1 MCDRQKVL
9 YITPK
14 DPVFKEPFTEPQQEE
29 IRTKFPEYDW
39 FFLREHPKLENG
51 GLDTEQLIQRMLDL
65 VKKENITITFA
76 EGDVSSILQTILV
89 KDCPNLRGPSL
100 ESVFLCNH
108 KIYTREILLDDGTN
122 IPYMPINVK
131 QDAHEIENK
140 VNSSF
145 GYPIIVKPCI
155 DVLSS
160 LMKRVHNKDVLH
172 DALKKF
178 NKIPVTEEVHA
189 HLFEK
194 FICGDKYPLTKQ
206 PVVIA
211 EEFIGDA
218 TNHTIECFVQDGKVV
233 PWTIS
238 DSIFWPSTPNIYY
251 GMGCPSLLKPRIQ
264 TAMWDT
270 ATWVGENLI
279 RYGFK
284 DQFFNLEIFVRKNG
298 DFRALEINP
307 RLSNTQCDQYKEIFG
322 KRNGEALLEIL
333 QGKKCQTPE
342 HLNDCYSVAFF
353 LISMAKGNTSD
364 IVNYSALQSFP
375 NVRLKVPK
383 DTYVEPLADGGVMF
397 GTAHVTGKDFADC
410 HAQIKML
417 RSAIFNDKQE
427 DSPFED
433 FHIKEHELW
442 KGKL

>member
-1 MCDRQKVL
+1 MSGRQKVL

-14 DPVFKEPFTEPQQEE
+14 DPVFKEPFTEAQQEE
-29 IRTKFPEYDW
+29 IRTKFPDYEWY
-39 FFLREHPKLENG
+39 FMKEHPKLSDSR
-51 GLDTEQLIQRMLDL
+51 LDTETLLHSMRDL

-76 EGDVSSILQTILV
+76 ESDVSSILQTILI
-89 KDCPNLRGPSL
+89 KDCPDLRGPSL

-108 KIYTREILLDDGTN
+108 KIYTRKILLDDATN
-122 IPYMPINVK
+122 IPYMPINV
-131 QDAHEIENK
+131 QDDAHEIESNVK
-140 VNSSF
+140 LSF
-145 GYPIIVKPCI
+145 GYPIIIKPCI
-155 DVLSS
+155 DVSSS
-160 LMKRVHNKDVLH
+160 LMKCVHGKESLH
-172 DALKKF
+172 DALAKF
-178 NKIPVTEEVHA
+178 NKMSVTEEAHA
-189 HLFEK
+189 YVFEN
-194 FICGDKYPLTKQ
+194 FFSGDKYPLIKQ

-251 GMGCPSLLKPRIQ
+251 GMGCPSLLKPHIQ
-264 TAMWDT
+264 TTMWDT
-270 ATWVGENLI
+270 TTWVGENLI
-279 RYGFK
+279 KYGFK
-284 DQFFNLEIFVRKNG
+284 DQFFNQELFVRKNG

-333 QGKKCQTPE
+333 QGKKCQTPK
-342 HLNDCYSVAFF
+342 HLKNGYSVTFF
-353 LISMAKGNTSD
+353 LISMAKGNTSE

-375 NVRLKVPK
+375 NARLKIPEGT
-383 DTYVEPLADGGVMF
+383 DVEPLADVGVMY

-410 HAQIKML
+410 HAQIKIL
-417 RSAIFNDKQE
+417 RSALFNDKQE
-427 DSPFED
+427 DNPFED
-433 FHIKEHELW
+433 FHIEDHELW